1 MSLGNLLV
9 SLSRLLVNSH
19 YLLVN
24 LSNLLVNSH
33 YLLVSLIDYF

>member
-1 MSLGNLLV
+1 MNLG
-9 SLSRLLVNSH
+9 SLLVNSH

-24 LSNLLVNSH
+24 LSRLLVSLGSLLVNLH